1 MAVVSPV
8 CVHVFSVDGEG
19 ACTNVYVCICVCAC
33 LLLNIFSSKSQLCCE
48 EVDVDGIRFPGIGDG
63 RVYFST
69 VSSNGLSKEKHL
81 GSSLSNF
88 IKSRITLVS

>member
-33 LLLNIFSSKSQLCCE
+33 LLLNIFSSKSQLCC
-48 EVDVDGIRFPGIGDG
+48 VT
-63 RVYFST
+63 Y
-69 VSSNGLSKEKHL
+69 VSER
-81 GSSLSNF
+81 GSSLCKIYPLFSTSQTDSLLCNSQ
-88 IKSRITLVS
+88 KGRELEPALSPLL